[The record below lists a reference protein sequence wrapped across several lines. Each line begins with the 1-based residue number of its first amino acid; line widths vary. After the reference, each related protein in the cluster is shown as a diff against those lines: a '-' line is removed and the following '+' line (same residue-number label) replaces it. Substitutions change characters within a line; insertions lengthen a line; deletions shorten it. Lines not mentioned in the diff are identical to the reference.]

1 MSRSAIIS
9 TAISVGIIL
18 FFLQKKLFSKIAIFL
33 FLAISVSFLILP
45 ISEDLILIFRISE
58 GLSQR
63 DYLWQLAFNIISTN
77 PLVGIGPGAYSY
89 EMFNYFPILLNSYE
103 GQLFIE
109 LQKNSLGFN
118 GSHNFYLAL
127 FSDLGIL
134 GLLVS
139 FLLPYIFIKIAKKT
153 LEFSKILKSEE
164 YKIILGLTSIGIGMF
179 VRGLFEG
186 ISLITYG
193 WITVDMPF
201 WIIFLLLILY
211 YEKLKDQLNLD
222 RLNLKR
228 L

>member
-1 MSRSAIIS
+1 M
-9 TAISVGIIL
+9 T
-18 FFLQKKLFSKIAIFL
+18 
-33 FLAISVSFLILP
+33 P
-45 ISEDLILIFRISE
+45 ISDGLILIFRLSE
-58 GLSQR
+58 GVSQR
-63 DYLWQLAFNIISTN
+63 DYLWQLAFNIISAN
-77 PLVGIGPGAYSY
+77 PLIGIGPGAYSF

-127 FSDLGIL
+127 FSDLGVL

-139 FLLPYIFIKIAKKT
+139 FLLPYVFLKIAKKT
-153 LEFSKILKSEE
+153 LKLSKMLKCKE
-164 YKIILGLTSIGIGMF
+164 YKIILGLTAIGIGMF

-201 WIIFLLLILY
+201 WIIFLLLIHY
-211 YEKLKDQLNLD
+211 YEKLKVQLNAE
-222 RLNLKR
+222 RLTSNNL
-228 L
+228 